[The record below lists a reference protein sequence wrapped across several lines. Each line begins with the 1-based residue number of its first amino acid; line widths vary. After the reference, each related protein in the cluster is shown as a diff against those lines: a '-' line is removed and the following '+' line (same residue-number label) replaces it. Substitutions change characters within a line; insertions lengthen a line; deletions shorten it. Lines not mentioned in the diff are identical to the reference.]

1 MPALIERHGPPPL
14 ARSRDTFGSLGRAI
28 VYQQL
33 SGNAAGTI
41 YRRLLGL
48 YGRGRRR
55 FPRPAEIL
63 ATPEATLRS
72 AGLSRAK
79 ASFLH
84 DLARHF
90 AEGRIVS
97 RGFHRASN
105 EEIAAALTQVKG
117 VGPWSVDMFLI
128 FALNRPDVLPVG
140 DLGIRKGMQ
149 RYFGKRALPE
159 APAMRRM
166 AEPWR
171 PYRSVASWYM
181 WRVAEDGLP

>member
-1 MPALIERHGPPPL
+1 MPALIDRYGAPPL
-14 ARSRDTFGSLGRAI
+14 SRSRDTFGSLGRAI

-41 YRRLLGL
+41 YRRLLELFGN
-48 YGRGRRR
+48 RRR
-55 FPRPAEIL
+55 FPRPPQIL
-63 ATPEATLRS
+63 ATSEADLRS
-72 AGLSRAK
+72 VGLSRAK

-90 AEGRIVS
+90 DDGRIVP
-97 RGFHRASN
+97 RRFRRASN

-149 RYFGKRALPE
+149 GYFRKRSLPE

-171 PYRSVASWYM
+171 PYRTVASWYM

>member
-1 MPALIERHGPPPL
+1 MPALIDRYGAPPL
-14 ARSRDTFGSLGRAI
+14 KRSRDTFGSLGRAI

-33 SGNAAGTI
+33 SGSAAGTI
-41 YRRLLGL
+41 YRRLLELFGNS
-48 YGRGRRR
+48 RR
-55 FPRPAEIL
+55 FPRPPEIL
-63 ATPEATLRS
+63 ATTEASLRS

-90 AEGRIVS
+90 DDGRIVP
-97 RGFHRASN
+97 RRLHRASN

-149 RYFGKRALPE
+149 RYFRKRSLPE